1 MKSFITNS
9 SEETILL
16 GKRIVEALPSYLHVI
31 LLEGDLS
38 SGKTT
43 LTKGIALGL
52 GVKSVVNSP
61 TFTIL
66 KIYKGIKMLYHLDLY
81 RMDNI
86 GHDFDLEE
94 YIEDPM
100 GFTVIEWPNQV
111 EALIPKVYVH
121 IKLTYLDLDKR
132 LIEITTSNALDEWMN
147 TL

>member
-1 MKSFITNS
+1 MKSIITNS

-16 GKRIVEALPSYLHVI
+16 GKKIIESLPSYLHVV

-66 KIYKGIKMLYHLDLY
+66 KIYQGNKTLYHLDLY
-81 RMDNI
+81 RMHAVGN
-86 GHDFDLEE
+86 DFDLEE
-94 YIEDPM
+94 YIEDAT

-111 EALIPKVYVH
+111 QTLIPKVFVH
-121 IKLTYLDLDKR
+121 IKLTWLDLDKR
-132 LIEITTSNALDEWMN
+132 QIEISTSNQDEEWMKK
-147 TL
+147 L